1 MIQLGDP
8 GPVMEVTQDL
18 RVTLGDRLAAGDQEA
33 PTARGVLL
41 QCPAV
46 RAVVGVL
53 RSFSVCQVR
62 HYV

>member
-8 GPVMEVTQDL
+8 GPVVEVTQDL

-33 PTARGVLL
+33 PAARGVLL

-46 RAVVGVL
+46 RAVVSVL
-53 RSFSVCQVR
+53 RS
-62 HYV
+62 